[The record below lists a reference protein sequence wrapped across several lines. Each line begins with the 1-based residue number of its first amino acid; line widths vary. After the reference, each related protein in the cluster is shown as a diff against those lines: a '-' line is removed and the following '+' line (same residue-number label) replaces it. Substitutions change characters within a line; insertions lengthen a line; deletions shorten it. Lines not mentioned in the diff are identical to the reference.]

1 MEIWKRIITLL
12 ILVYHQV
19 AYTWATVL
27 WSLVHDKPMV
37 YEQEEVV
44 DAIAMRHGLM
54 PKTF

>member
-12 ILVYHQV
+12 VPIYHRV
-19 AYTWATVL
+19 AYTWGAML
-27 WSLVHDKPMV
+27 WLVVHYKPMV

>member
-12 ILVYHQV
+12 VPVYHRA
-19 AYTWATVL
+19 AYTWGAML
-27 WSLVHDKPMV
+27 WLVVHYKPMV